1 MQTLTE
7 QFEMQTKNARKKVLK
22 DFWFRQYPNLRNL
35 GIGYDSINY
44 VSGIKLIVTDLINI
58 QEPPLET
65 HALTTKPS
73 GSTFLI
79 DSIECPVCKL
89 SAPLNSSWPV
99 FICNSSQHP
108 KKIFEIKKVSKG
120 DQIPKFLTFDG
131 EEDDYEI

>member
-22 DFWFRQYPNLRNL
+22 DFWQKQYPSLKNL
-35 GIGYDSINY
+35 GIDYDDIHY
-44 VSGIKLIVTDLINI
+44 ATGIKLVVTDLINI
-58 QEPPLET
+58 QEPTLET
-65 HALTTKPS
+65 RALTTKPS

-108 KKIFEIKKVSKG
+108 KKIFEIKKVLKG
-120 DQIPKFLTFDG
+120 DLIPKFLMFDG
-131 EEDDYEI
+131 EEEDYV